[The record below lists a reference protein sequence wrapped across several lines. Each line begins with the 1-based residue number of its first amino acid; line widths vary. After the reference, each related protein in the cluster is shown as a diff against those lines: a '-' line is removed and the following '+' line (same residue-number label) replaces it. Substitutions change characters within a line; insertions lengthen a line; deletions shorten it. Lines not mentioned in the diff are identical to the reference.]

1 MTPTISVVVVVGRE
15 GEERG
20 EERGSEVCRWDL
32 LHGRFIS
39 AVINIKIFMLQKP
52 SIQQTFFIHFFVYHC
67 LPQKYLLGLSR
78 GF

>member
-1 MTPTISVVVVVGRE
+1 MTPAILVVVVVVVVGRGGRG

-32 LHGRFIS
+32 LHERCIS

-52 SIQQTFFIHFFVYHC
+52 SIQQTFFIHFFIYHC
-67 LPQKYLLGLSR
+67 
-78 GF
+78 